1 MAKIEDFIKTQII
14 RIIITI
20 YKKMMIINKNK
31 VISLINNLKIK
42 II

>member
-14 RIIITI
+14 KIIITI